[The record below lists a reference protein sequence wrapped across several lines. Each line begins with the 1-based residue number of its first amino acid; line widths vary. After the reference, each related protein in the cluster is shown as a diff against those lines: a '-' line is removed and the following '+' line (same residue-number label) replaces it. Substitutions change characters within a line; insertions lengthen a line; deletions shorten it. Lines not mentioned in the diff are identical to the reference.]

1 MRERLA
7 CPHAPGLVELY
18 TCIISWYIICSSDDG
33 GVDETTWQKY
43 LKEKK
48 QRRKEKKSKVKETE
62 SEEKEEDDS
71 SMGFDD
77 PFFQHDITTATA
89 VSSGNSC

>member
-1 MRERLA
+1 MILF
-7 CPHAPGLVELY
+7 
-18 TCIISWYIICSSDDG
+18 TCIHVILFILADG
-33 GVDETTWQKY
+33 GSVDETTWQKY

-48 QRRKEKKSKVKETE
+48 QRRKEKRSKVKETRLE
-62 SEEKEEDDS
+62 LEEGEGEKKEGEDNS
-71 SMGFDD
+71 SVGFDD

>member
-1 MRERLA
+1 MILF
-7 CPHAPGLVELY
+7 
-18 TCIISWYIICSSDDG
+18 TCIHAILFILADGG

-48 QRRKEKKSKVKETE
+48 QRRKEKRSKVKETWLE
-62 SEEKEEDDS
+62 LEKSEVEEKEGEENS
-71 SMGFDD
+71 SVGFDD

>member
-1 MRERLA
+1 MQARPKNRQIFRLY
-7 CPHAPGLVELY
+7 G

-62 SEEKEEDDS
+62 SEEKEGEDNNS
-71 SMGFDD
+71 VGFDD